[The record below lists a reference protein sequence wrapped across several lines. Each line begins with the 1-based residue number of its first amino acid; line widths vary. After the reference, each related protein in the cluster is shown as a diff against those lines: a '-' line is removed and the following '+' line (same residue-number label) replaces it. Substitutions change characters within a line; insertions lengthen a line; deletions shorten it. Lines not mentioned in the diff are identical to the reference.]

1 MTENFISNIYQFI
14 SIVLKKFPIQP
25 RPLPLYHHYVHTF
38 FPVMLITFI
47 LTVHVSIS
55 KKSFYRLIK

>member
-38 FPVMLITFI
+38 FPVMLTTFI

-55 KKSFYRLIK
+55 KK